1 MEDCYMNEIHE
12 YPKMKDIYGS
22 LVFDDKEMKQRLPK
36 DVYESLTAAIEGR
49 QKLDSSIADTVAL
62 AMKDWAVS
70 KGADHWAHWF
80 HPLSEITAEKHT
92 AFLTSDEN
100 GNALNSFRG
109 KDLMQ
114 SEPDASSFPSGGT
127 RSTFEARGY
136 SAWDPSSPA
145 FIVRSKKGGTLCI
158 PSVFIAYDGSPL
170 DLKTYLLRSTQ
181 AVESRA
187 MKMLKLFGNRGVRYV
202 RATVGGEQEFFLLD
216 RPRAQLRP
224 DIRFCG
230 RTLVGSPPPRDQKM
244 EDHYFGAIPSRVLAY
259 MEDVQRDLA
268 RLGVDLATRH
278 NENAR
283 CQFEFAPQFNDANLA
298 CDQNQLI
305 METMRKMARQHEL
318 RLLFHEK
325 PFQDMN
331 GSGKHINFS
340 LEDSEGRNLLK
351 PSTNHRK
358 NVIFLSFLSAFI
370 LGAADHFGLLLASV
384 STPGNMYRLGG
395 QEAPPYIISVYLGDA
410 VAGMLRAIEEGDN
423 DESVKQTRGTL
434 DLGLPKLPDIVAFDS
449 DRNRTSPLAFT
460 GNKFEFRAPGAS
472 QAMAVPA
479 MSLLTVWAAGL
490 EKFIALFEE
499 RIDKGEDPVEA
510 AIKTIRRVCE
520 LNKNIRFEG
529 DSYKDDW
536 RAEAERRGLIKAH
549 TIPEGIDLFMEPST
563 LQMLEDMGV
572 FARKEMEAFHT
583 IKLESFVKSIEIEM
597 SVLRDMIWEGILPA
611 ISSQLLLEKNSYDAA
626 AALELPDMEQ
636 WRTLLVKLAEAKL
649 KLIKQTD
656 QLTALREKMSG
667 MTPRKHADAIVEEA
681 VPLMKEIRHTA
692 DAIEIYFSSANMPFP
707 NYRNLLS
714 LSA

>member
-1 MEDCYMNEIHE
+1 MTEIRE

-22 LVFDDKEMKQRLPK
+22 LVFDQREMKQRLPR
-36 DVYESLTAAIEGR
+36 DVFDSLIAAMEGR

-80 HPLSEITAEKHT
+80 HPLTELTAEKHT
-92 AFLTSDEN
+92 AFLMADEN
-100 GNALNSFRG
+100 GNPLNSFRG

-136 SAWDPSSPA
+136 SAWDPTSPA
-145 FIVRSKKGGTLCI
+145 FIIKSKKGGTLCI
-158 PSVFIAYDGSPL
+158 PSIFIAYDGSPL
-170 DLKTYLLRSTQ
+170 DMKTYLLRAMQ
-181 AVESRA
+181 AIETRS

-202 RATVGGEQEFFLLD
+202 HATVGGEQEFFLLD
-216 RPRAQLRP
+216 RPRAQKRP

-244 EDHYFGAIPSRVLAY
+244 EDHYFGAIPTRVLSY

-283 CQFEFAPQFNDANLA
+283 CQFEFAPQFTEANLA
-298 CDQNQLI
+298 CDQNQLV
-305 METMRKMARQHEL
+305 METMRKMAREHEL

-325 PFQDMN
+325 PFRGMN

-358 NVIFLSFLSAFI
+358 NVIFLSFLSSFI
-370 LGAADHFGLLLASV
+370 LGTAEHFGLLQASV

-395 QEAPPYIISVYLGDA
+395 QEAPPNIICVYLGDA
-410 VAGMLRAIEEGDN
+410 IASMLRAVEEGTD
-423 DESVKQTRGTL
+423 DGTMKPSRGTL
-434 DLGLPKLPDIVAFDS
+434 DLGLSKLPDIVAFDS
-449 DRNRTSPLAFT
+449 DRNRTSPIAFT

-472 QAMAVPA
+472 QAMAIPVMA
-479 MSLLTVWAAGL
+479 LLTVWAAGM
-490 EKFIALFEE
+490 EKFLGFFEE
-499 RIDKGEDPVEA
+499 EINSGLDPVDA
-510 AIKTIRRVCE
+510 AIKTIRKVAAMSR
-520 LNKNIRFEG
+520 NIRFEG
-529 DSYKDDW
+529 NAYSANW
-536 RAEAERRGLIKAH
+536 HEEAERRGLLKAK
-549 TIPEGIDLFMEPST
+549 TIPEGIDLFVEPST
-563 LQMLEDMGV
+563 IKMLEEMGV
-572 FARKEMEAFHT
+572 FSKKEIEAFHT
-583 IKLESFVKSIEIEM
+583 IKLEQFVKSIEIEM
-597 SVLRDMIWEGILPA
+597 SVLRDMVWEGILPA
-611 ISSQLLLEKNSYDAA
+611 LSKQLLLEKNSRDAVAGYDALS
-626 AALELPDMEQ
+626 LEKWDGLIVRLATAKLDLIAKTE
-636 WRTLLVKLAEAKL
+636 KLAK
-649 KLIKQTD
+649 
-656 QLTALREKMSG
+656 LREQMSR
-667 MTPRKHADAIVEEA
+667 MSTRDHAEAIVKSA
-681 VPLMKEIRHTA
+681 VPLMLEIRKIA
-692 DAIEIYFSSANMPFP
+692 DSIEIFFSSENMPYP